1 MQKNKKLSRRY
12 QNPERSVKERK
23 CIRAFLMSLRVGKE
37 IGFSIATKYCINTVR
52 PIPTLVKI
60 IVQRNKQIILAW
72 VKMEANERFIEFNA

>member
-1 MQKNKKLSRRY
+1 
-12 QNPERSVKERK
+12 
-23 CIRAFLMSLRVGKE
+23 MSLRVGKE